1 MNMNMNINMQCNI
14 MRYFEKES
22 AIVNALNSV
31 CEDAPF
37 SINIWT
43 IRWAYQA
50 MPELNIELCYT
61 PTNTCLIRTSTYY
74 ENDADPEKILDKLFP
89 DFEQILMKNIIF
101 SKATKGCVFDGN
113 GNLIYTFADIVDKL
127 IMK

>member
-1 MNMNMNINMQCNI
+1 MNMNINMQCNI

-43 IRWAYQA
+43 IRWAYENE
-50 MPELNIELCYT
+50 PSFNIELF
-61 PTNTCLIRTSTYY
+61 YY
-74 ENDADPEKILDKLFP
+74 EKSLLKYKIYYSLALDPELILDDVFHR
-89 DFEQILMKNIIF
+89 FEELVMKNIVF
-101 SKATKGCVFDGN
+101 GAKTNGRVFDNVG
-113 GNLIYTFADIVDKL
+113 LPICTFADIVDKL
-127 IMK
+127 IMRQ